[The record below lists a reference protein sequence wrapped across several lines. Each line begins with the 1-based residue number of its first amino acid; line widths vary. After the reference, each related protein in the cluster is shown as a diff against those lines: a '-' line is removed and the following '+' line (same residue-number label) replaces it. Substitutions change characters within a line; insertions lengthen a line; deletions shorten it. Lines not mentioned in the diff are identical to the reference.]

1 MASYVSFVNM
11 NETTVF
17 LNDTVHA
24 FVNNTVN
31 DTGNA
36 IGSEESHVNSNFRF
50 FCRVMVST
58 PIVVLGIFA
67 NVVSFVVLCH
77 QKQRLTTTVMLLG
90 LAVTDALVLLS
101 ALIMH
106 CLLELQLNFQLLGRY
121 MDVYPQIFVY
131 LYPIVYFLRLADT
144 WLTTML
150 TVDRYIAVCH
160 PLRAQRICTLV
171 RTYKNMAFVVAMA
184 FLFSLPRFFEIRFA
198 DNIYGFAETYLLKN
212 AVYTITYRIV
222 LFFIFMYLIP
232 MATLVYLNGRLLWGL
247 RMSER
252 FRAVLPQT
260 ASGGTTAA
268 GRRKKQ
274 SAPSSRKSVTV
285 IVVTVVMVC
294 IACNVTALVAHLLWS
309 LEKCFESLSYLE
321 TPRRYISQISSVMVN
336 VNSAVNFFIYCL
348 CSRNFRSELRRVFG
362 CGRKTNQTR
371 AAASTVTGR
380 YQTGTT
386 VSQMSICRKCGT
398 RNSSPVCRRC
408 NYKAKGNADNETDIA
423 SVLKKEKRWRF
434 SVNSTEN
441 TSVNNYELTRFS

>member
-1 MASYVSFVNM
+1 MATYIPFAYM
-11 NETTVF
+11 NETTMLNVHTF
-17 LNDTVHA
+17 LNDTLYD
-24 FVNNTVN
+24 F
-31 DTGNA
+31 GNSTEA
-36 IGSEESHVNSNFRF
+36 PESQGDSNFRF
-50 FCRVMVST
+50 FCRVVVST
-58 PIVVLGIFA
+58 PIVVLGIVA

-106 CLLELQLNFQLLGRY
+106 CLLALGLRFHFLGGY
-121 MDVYPQIFVY
+121 VDVYPQIFVY
-131 LYPIVYFLRLADT
+131 LYPVVYFLRLADT

-171 RTYKNMAFVVAMA
+171 RTYKNMAGVVAIA
-184 FLFSLPRFFEIRFA
+184 FLFSLPRFFEYRLA
-198 DNIYGFAETYLLKN
+198 DNHYGFAETYLLTN
-212 AVYTITYRIV
+212 TIYTISYRIV

-260 ASGGTTAA
+260 ASSGTTTA
-268 GRRKKQ
+268 GHRRKKQ

-285 IVVTVVMVC
+285 IVVTVVLVC

-309 LEKCFESLSYLE
+309 LEKCFASLSYLE
-321 TPRRYISQISSVMVN
+321 MPRRYISQISSVMVN

-348 CSRNFRSELRRVFG
+348 CSRNFRVELRRVFG
-362 CGRKTNQTR
+362 CGRRTTNQNR
-371 AAASTVTGR
+371 APASTGTGR

-386 VSQMSICRKCGT
+386 VSQMSVCRKCGM

-408 NYKAKGNADNETDIA
+408 NYKSKGDNEADIT
-423 SVLKKEKRWRF
+423 SVPKKEKRWRF
-434 SVNSTEN
+434 SVNSTEQ
-441 TSVNNYELTRFS
+441 TIVNNYELTRFS